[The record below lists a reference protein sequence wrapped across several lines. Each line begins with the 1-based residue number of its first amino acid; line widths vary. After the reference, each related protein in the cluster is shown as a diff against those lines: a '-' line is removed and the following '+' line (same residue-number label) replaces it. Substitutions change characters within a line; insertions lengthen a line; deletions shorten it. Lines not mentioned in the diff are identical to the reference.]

1 VRFEFTWKAIW
12 AAAIEMS
19 LWFAHPIG
27 ASNSETFKACWF
39 GVTLLSVVIPWP
51 PVIDSCFRS
60 TRHALEARSGSRMKV
75 SSAAM
80 SELATA
86 ARPVGIIAK
95 TARRVAVALTI
106 SIGVWLLMMTH
117 WKSSPSSL
125 FLRTI
130 IVGLSATAAF
140 ALFEVWPRKLP
151 RWLQRWAL
159 QVVAVGVFMPVTTLL
174 IYVLSAPQ
182 GAPPFWEDGS
192 RFAGWM
198 MLTFFS
204 ILLAPW
210 TALAAIVR
218 QKEAFARDQKLAF
231 ALERSELEREALDAR
246 LHLLQAQV
254 APHFLFNT
262 LANVQALVDA
272 GSPHAS
278 IVLRSLIAYLRA
290 AVPVLDEPAATIER
304 ELQLV
309 RPYLELMQMRMPDRL
324 QYSMN
329 VDPAALKL
337 RCPPTTL
344 LTLVE
349 NAVRHGIDPSEE
361 GGRID
366 IDIERRGERC
376 VVRVTDTGAGL
387 QQSGSGL
394 GTGLTTLRE
403 RLQLIFGDAAQLRL
417 MSGAPRGVSAEVDM
431 PAQT

>member
-1 VRFEFTWKAIW
+1 MALRR
-12 AAAIEMS
+12 
-19 LWFAHPIG
+19 
-27 ASNSETFKACWF
+27 
-39 GVTLLSVVIPWP
+39 
-51 PVIDSCFRS
+51 DRS
-60 TRHALEARSGSRMKV
+60 KRTQVATSRYPQI
-75 SSAAM
+75 M

-86 ARPVGIIAK
+86 ARPAGIIAK
-95 TARRVAVALTI
+95 TSRRVAVALTM
-106 SIGVWLLMMTH
+106 SIGVGLLMLSV
-117 WKSSPSSL
+117 WRSSPSSL

-130 IVGLSATAAF
+130 ILGLSATAAF
-140 ALFEVWPRKLP
+140 GLFEVWPRSLP
-151 RWLQRWAL
+151 QWLQRWAL
-159 QVVAVGVFMPVTTLL
+159 QVVAIGVLMPVTTLL
-174 IYVLSAPQ
+174 IYVLSTPQ
-182 GAPPFWEDGS
+182 SAPPFWKDPD
-192 RFAGWM
+192 RMNGWTH
-198 MLTFFS
+198 LTFAA

-278 IVLRSLIAYLRA
+278 AVLRSLTAYLRA
-290 AVPVLDEPAATIER
+290 AVPLLHEPAATIER

-309 RPYLELMQMRMPDRL
+309 RPYLELMQMRMPDRF
-324 QYSMN
+324 QYAMN
-329 VDPAALKL
+329 VDPSALKV

-366 IDIERRGERC
+366 IDIDRRGER
-376 VVRVTDTGAGL
+376 
-387 QQSGSGL
+387 
-394 GTGLTTLRE
+394 
-403 RLQLIFGDAAQLRL
+403 
-417 MSGAPRGVSAEVDM
+417 
-431 PAQT
+431 